1 MSALQSQLLPVDD
14 LINRLVEHACQIS
27 LSSEVCRLEDA
38 LGRVLATPIISA
50 MNVPPFDNS
59 AMDGYALAW
68 QSDLMGKTLSVSH
81 VSAAGQASCDL
92 VENTAVRI
100 LTGAPIPTGADTVI
114 MQENVTCINFESI
127 KSTNKIIKINEQ
139 PQLGDNIRLAGQ
151 DIAKGAV
158 VCPLGTRIGAAE
170 VGLIA
175 SLGVDQVEVYRPLRV
190 SVIATGD
197 ELVQA
202 GQPLADGQIY
212 NSNTPLLTALLKTL
226 GVDIVRAIQLPDQ
239 PELLKNTL
247 QLAASDSDLILTTGG
262 ASVGD
267 ADHLK
272 DVLKQIGRI
281 ENWKIAIKPGKPL
294 VWGEVNDA
302 GREIPLI
309 GLPGNPQSVW
319 VTFLIVVLPYLK
331 ALQGQRAKLVPQSV
345 NVPAGFTRRKAQGRR
360 EYLRVQWVD
369 GQLIQHPNQS
379 SGALMSASWADGFA
393 IVETG
398 ATVEKGELVSYIP
411 MSGVLGM

>member
-14 LINRLVEHACQIS
+14 LINRLIAHACQIS
-27 LSSEVCRLEDA
+27 LSSEICHLENA
-38 LGRVLATPIISA
+38 LGRVLSAPISSA

-68 QSDLMGKTLSVSH
+68 QSDLLDQTLSVSH
-81 VSAAGQASCDL
+81 VSAAGQASCEL

-100 LTGAPIPTGADTVI
+100 LTGAPIPSGADTVI
-114 MQENVTCINFESI
+114 MQENVTCIDLDHSNAF
-127 KSTNKIIKINEQ
+127 NKTIKINEQ
-139 PQLGDNIRLAGQ
+139 PELGDHIRRAGQ
-151 DIAKGAV
+151 DIAKGALV
-158 VCPLGTRIGAAE
+158 YPAGMCLGAAE
-170 VGLIA
+170 IGLLA
-175 SLGVDQVEVYRPLRV
+175 SLGIDQVNVYRPLRV

-202 GQPLADGQIY
+202 GQSLADGQIY

-226 GVDIVRAIQLPDQ
+226 RVEIVRAIQLPDQ
-239 PELLKNTL
+239 PELLKKTL

-272 DVLKQIGRI
+272 DVLKQVGRI
-281 ENWKIAIKPGKPL
+281 EHWKVAIKPGKPL
-294 VWGEVNDA
+294 VWGEVDVA
-302 GREIPLI
+302 DKSIPLI

-319 VTFLIVVLPYLK
+319 VTFLMVVLPFLK
-331 ALQGQRAKLVPQSV
+331 ALQGQRTRLLPQGV
-345 NVPAGFTRRKAQGRR
+345 KVPAGFIRARAQGRR
-360 EYLRVQWVD
+360 EYLRVQLVD

-393 IVETG
+393 VIDVGQTL
-398 ATVEKGELVSYIP
+398 TKGDFVTYLP
-411 MSGVLGM
+411 MSGVLGV

>member
-1 MSALQSQLLPVDD
+1 MSALHTQLLPVDD
-14 LINRLVEHACQIS
+14 LINRLVEHACQTS
-27 LSSEVCRLEDA
+27 LSSEFCRLEDA
-38 LGRVLATPIISA
+38 LGCVLAAPIISG

-68 QSDLMGKTLSVSH
+68 QSDLLDKTLFVSH

-92 VENTAVRI
+92 VENTVVRI
-100 LTGAPIPTGADTVI
+100 LTGAPIPKGADTVV
-114 MQENVTCINFESI
+114 MQENVTCNNEGIS
-127 KSTNKIIKINEQ
+127 NKNIKINVIPKQ
-139 PQLGDNIRLAGQ
+139 GDNIRLAGQ
-151 DIAKGAV
+151 DIAQGAI
-158 VCPLGTRIGAAE
+158 VCSVGTRLGAAE

-175 SLGVDQVEVYRPLRV
+175 SLGIDQVEVYRTLRV

-212 NSNTPLLTALLKTL
+212 NSNTPLLTALLKIL
-226 GVDIVRAIQLPDQ
+226 HVDIVRAIQLPDQ
-239 PELLKNTL
+239 PELLKQTL
-247 QLAASDSDLILTTGG
+247 QIAASDSDLILTTGG

-272 DVLKQIGRI
+272 DVLLQIGRI

-294 VWGEVNDA
+294 VWGEVSVDD
-302 GREIPLI
+302 RDIPLM

-331 ALQGQRAKLVPQSV
+331 ALQGQRTRLLPQSV
-345 NVPAGFTRRKAQGRR
+345 KVPAGFIRARSQGRR
-360 EYLRVQWVD
+360 EYLRVQLID

-393 IVETG
+393 VIETEM
-398 ATVEKGELVSYIP
+398 TVEKGELVSYIP
-411 MSGVLGM
+411 MSGILGM